1 MIKKI
6 LFVSLCALLMVFAAT
21 SLKAQNSMDRWKY
34 DDYFPK
40 DYFSTDP
47 TDYRKHVHVGEVVYY
62 MRLADITP
70 LFEEKQGAGDTLL
83 RLNYIPKFAH
93 PLFIQVC
100 RHHDQ
105 IRLEWQKGT
114 AFRGYI
120 SSSMYMEPSD
130 TGYVD
135 ATEKQYYGNSWEKGI
150 LDSGGREL
158 TREEWNRIRQIL
170 TDIDFVHYKHLNGCW
185 GFRTPFLLEYADQ
198 KKTVAHYTECPDEA
212 KEGRLAKL
220 LVSLVDPQYEDM
232 VVYSVNEK
240 NGIIKPEYPGGEA
253 ACKQFVASSVRY
265 PDDALRDLVEF
276 TARLDVIIEK
286 DGSVGYVR
294 DDSWPKSPYGFADE
308 LIRVVK
314 TMPKWKPAIRKG
326 NTVRCYTHITHK
338 FILPPKIRPKY
349 GNPILESQRD
359 KIVWER
365 IEECHRQLLLNPSDK
380 GAAVRMGCFYY
391 REFLLENTP
400 VTVLDATDSMF
411 YQGAMISEDDW
422 STFHDRTP
430 VVSHPGD
437 SALKYLY
444 QALQL
449 NPDKETLINLYLPIL
464 QLEYNLKK
472 THNPLAELPYDTVE
486 GVHFPYSYFVNRPE
500 NGAFDNSTD
509 YLGET
514 SSSFFWVDAFSKD
527 LTKMQEPVLYN
538 NQLQEDEAIFR
549 FSFFP
554 SFHPPVSFRVVKNNR
569 KMTLYWK
576 ILLTKYDPNTWKE
589 ISTTVKTGH
598 REMTAAQYEKLLQ
611 YMEAIRLDE
620 LPRSEYVMM
629 FDGAQWVMER
639 VTDQGFKAHF
649 TDVAGND
656 IQQVYSFLAKL
667 SGEKLEYIKEYGF

>member
-1 MIKKI
+1 
-6 LFVSLCALLMVFAAT
+6 
-21 SLKAQNSMDRWKY
+21 
-34 DDYFPK
+34 
-40 DYFSTDP
+40 
-47 TDYRKHVHVGEVVYY
+47 

-93 PLFIQVC
+93 PLFIQVR
-100 RHHDQ
+100 RHHNQ

-114 AFRGYI
+114 AFRGHI

-158 TREEWNRIRQIL
+158 TREEWDNIQQIL
-170 TDIDFVHYKHLNGCW
+170 TEIDFVHYKHANGCW
-185 GFRTPFLLEYADQ
+185 GFRTPFILEYADQ
-198 KKTVAHYTECPDEA
+198 KKTVAHYTECPNEA
-212 KEGRLAKL
+212 KEERLAKL
-220 LVSLVDPQYEDM
+220 LVSLVDPQYVDM

-253 ACKQFVASSVRY
+253 ACKQFVETSVRY
-265 PDDALRDLVEF
+265 PDDALRDMVEF
-276 TARLDVIIEK
+276 TAYLDVIIEK

-314 TMPKWKPAIRKG
+314 SMPKWKPAIRKG
-326 NTVRCYTHITHK
+326 DTVRCYAHITHK
-338 FILPPKIRPKY
+338 FTLPEKIRPKY

-359 KIVWER
+359 KIVWDR

-391 REFLLENTP
+391 GEFLLENAP

-411 YQGAMISEDDW
+411 YQAAMPNENDW

-449 NPDKETLINLYLPIL
+449 NPDTETLINLYLPIL

-538 NQLQEDEAIFR
+538 NQLQEDETIFR

-554 SFHPPVSFRVVKNNR
+554 SFHPPVSFRVVKN
-569 KMTLYWK
+569 KGEVTLYWK

-589 ISTTVKTGH
+589 ISTTVNTGH
-598 REMTAAQYEKLLQ
+598 RKMTAAQYEKLLQ
-611 YMEAIRLDE
+611 YMEAVRLDE
-620 LPRSEYVMM
+620 LPRSKYVMM
-629 FDGAQWVMER
+629 LDGAQWVMER

-667 SGEKLEYIKEYGF
+667 SGEKLKYIEEYY

>member
-1 MIKKI
+1 MMKKI

-34 DDYFPK
+34 DDYFPD

-93 PLFIQVC
+93 PLFIQVR

-185 GFRTPFLLEYADQ
+185 GFRTPFLLEYADH

-253 ACKQFVASSVRY
+253 ACKQFVETSVRY
-265 PDDALRDLVEF
+265 PDDALRDMVEF
-276 TARLDVIIEK
+276 TAYLDVIIEK

-314 TMPKWKPAIRKG
+314 SMPKWKPAIRKG
-326 NTVRCYTHITHK
+326 DTVRCYAHITHK
-338 FILPPKIRPKY
+338 FTLPEKIRPKY
-349 GNPILESQRD
+349 GNPVLESQRD
-359 KIVWER
+359 KIVWDR

-391 REFLLENTP
+391 GEFLLENAP

-411 YQGAMISEDDW
+411 YQAAMPNENDW

-449 NPDKETLINLYLPIL
+449 NPDTETLINLCLPIL

-538 NQLQEDEAIFR
+538 NQLQEDETIFR

-611 YMEAIRLDE
+611 YMEAVRLDE
-620 LPRSEYVMM
+620 LPRSKYVMM
-629 FDGAQWVMER
+629 LDGAQWVMER
-639 VTDQGFKAHF
+639 MTDQGFKAHF
-649 TDVAGND
+649 TNVAGND

-667 SGEKLEYIKEYGF
+667 SGEKLKYIEEYY

>member
-1 MIKKI
+1 MMKKI

-34 DDYFPK
+34 DDYFPD

-93 PLFIQVC
+93 PLFIQVR

-158 TREEWNRIRQIL
+158 TREEWNRIQQIL

-232 VVYSVNEK
+232 VVYSFNEK

-253 ACKQFVASSVRY
+253 ACKQFVESSVRY
-265 PDDALRDLVEF
+265 PDEALRDLVEF

-294 DDSWPKSPYGFADE
+294 DDSWPKSPDGFADE

-326 NTVRCYTHITHK
+326 DTVRCYVHITHK
-338 FILPPKIRPKY
+338 FTLPPKIRPKY

-359 KIVWER
+359 KIVWDR

-391 REFLLENTP
+391 WEFLLENTP

-449 NPDKETLINLYLPIL
+449 NPDTETLINLYLPIL

-472 THNPLAELPYDTVE
+472 MHNPLAELPYDTVE

-527 LTKMQEPVLYN
+527 LTKMEEPVLYN
-538 NQLQEDEAIFR
+538 NQLQEDEVVFR

-554 SFHPPVSFRVVKNNR
+554 SFHPSVAFRVVKNNR

-598 REMTAAQYEKLLQ
+598 REMTAAQYEQLLQ
-611 YMEAIRLDE
+611 YMEKIRLDE
-620 LPRSEYVMM
+620 LPRSKDEMM
-629 FDGAQWVMER
+629 LDGAQWVIER
-639 VTDQGFKAHF
+639 VTSQGFKAHF
-649 TDVAGND
+649 TNVAGKN
-656 IQQVYSFLAKL
+656 IQQIYSFLTKL